1 MSIILL
7 YFLVINCIG
16 FFLFWYDK
24 NRAIAHKYRVTEKTL
39 LAIVALGGVIGSGLA
54 MLFFRHKTSK
64 MSYLLWFF
72 GIIVVQILVFYFS
85 TIFKL

>member
-1 MSIILL
+1 MSAILIYFFAINL
-7 YFLVINCIG
+7 IGYFLI
-16 FFLFWYDK
+16 WYDK